1 MVKIKV
7 HYPSLSLQ
15 NHSSNSHRA
24 TGTATAGKSIRFPC
38 HPSKAGTKPNAKINK
53 NFESVGRNKKRA
65 LEPAKQTFEK
75 AKSSYKVDSG
85 ETEVKNGLQNATA
98 IEVKGLD
105 DEVGSDHNP
114 TDQGERERLVIRWK
128 LTADGRAKIIKDS
141 NLNGKPHAN
150 LEGDGDHEAKTQR
163 DISFIT
169 GVLDLIL
176 KDMNKKGKS
185 IFKKQDRKAV
195 QETSRERFK
204 ICTPR
209 WKPIGKPRISLGAP
223 GLCSRSSVAYTKVL

>member
-38 HPSKAGTKPNAKINK
+38 HPSKAGTKPNTKINK

-65 LEPAKQTFEK
+65 LEPAKHTFEK
-75 AKSSYKVDSG
+75 AKSSDKVDSG
-85 ETEVKNGLQNATA
+85 ETVVKKGLQNTTA

-105 DEVGSDHNP
+105 DEV
-114 TDQGERERLVIRWK
+114 
-128 LTADGRAKIIKDS
+128 DGRAKIIKDS
-141 NLNGKPHAN
+141 NPNGEPRAN
-150 LEGDGDHEAKTQR
+150 LEGNGDHGAKTER

-195 QETSRERFK
+195 QEPSRKRFK
-204 ICTPR
+204 ICTPW

-223 GLCSRSSVAYTKVL
+223 GLCSRSSDAYTEVL

>member
-7 HYPSLSLQ
+7 HHPSLSLP

-38 HPSKAGTKPNAKINK
+38 HPSKVGTKPNTKINK
-53 NFESVGRNKKRA
+53 NFESVGRNKKKA

-75 AKSSYKVDSG
+75 AKSCYKVDSG

-98 IEVKGLD
+98 IAVKGVD
-105 DEVGSDHNP
+105 AEM
-114 TDQGERERLVIRWK
+114 
-128 LTADGRAKIIKDS
+128 GRAKIIKDS

-150 LEGDGDHEAKTQR
+150 LEGDGDHEAKTER

-195 QETSRERFK
+195 QETSRERFN